1 METIVAV
8 ASSASPSGKL
18 IASSSSLLPHGFLF
32 PSLSP
37 RRLAVAPARKQTRL
51 PLRSAAALGRR
62 QTLSEGWDI
71 SGSVRGAFRM
81 PRFEEM
87 DTTNTL
93 LRQRI
98 VFLGSQVL
106 SLSLI
111 SLYSVTG
118 TRIAR
123 YRVVPPKIDRRRL
136 ISIVDGRLKKK
147 STVGGQLREKST
159 VGGRLRKKKG
169 RRRGKE
175 EKKKRKI
182 PRPQVARGRGRF
194 FSCARRRSV
203 SPRGEKDR

>member
-18 IASSSSLLPHGFLF
+18 IASSSSLFPHGFLF

-98 VFLGSQVL
+98 VFLGSQ
-106 SLSLI
+106 
-111 SLYSVTG
+111 VTG

-203 SPRGEKDR
+203 SPRGEKDRGD